1 MGKGNRMTERNP
13 PAIDKLHVVTMGVS
27 GSGKSLIGH
36 TLAEILG
43 AHFLDGDDLHPAS
56 NIEKMATGQAL
67 TDADRGPW
75 LWQVGLRLASAE
87 GPLVIACSALKR
99 SYRDIIR
106 QAAPEAVFIHL
117 TGSIALLHARM
128 SRREEHFMPVTLL
141 QSQLPCLNLTV
152 RTQKRNRQ
160 QASGCRN

>member
-13 PAIDKLHVVTMGVS
+13 PAIDKLHVVPMGVS

-56 NIEKMATGQAL
+56 NIEKMATGQAI
-67 TDADRGPW
+67 TDADRGPR
-75 LWQVGLRLASAE
+75 LRQVGLRLASAE

-99 SYRDIIR
+99 SYRDTMDYR
-106 QAAPEAVFIHL
+106 ARADRSPAQWTTPNMESL
-117 TGSIALLHARM
+117 TLS
-128 SRREEHFMPVTLL
+128 
-141 QSQLPCLNLTV
+141 
-152 RTQKRNRQ
+152 
-160 QASGCRN
+160 